1 MKEEFKH
8 TQKGRSILGLLA
20 TGVVTILTVGFFL
33 SGVLLFQVISF
44 GLLILVVSSLYAI
57 FRGEE
62 WILGVTDSILHW
74 SYPRWPRSS
83 GEIDLSGVRRVLID
97 DSSGWLEFRNEDNLL
112 IRIRLLGGAAYKLND
127 YLRLHFPDI
136 DVKLIDNN

>member
-8 TQKGRSILGLLA
+8 TQKGRSILSLLVS
-20 TGVVTILTVGFFL
+20 GVVTILAVGFFL
-33 SGVLLFQVISF
+33 SGVLLFQAISF

-62 WILGVTDSILHW
+62 WILGVADSNLYW

-83 GEIDLSGVRRVLID
+83 GEIDLSCVRRVLID
-97 DSSGWLEFRNEDNLL
+97 DSSGWLEFRIEDNSL
-112 IRIRLLGGAAYKLND
+112 RRVHLLGGAAYKLND
-127 YLRLHFPDI
+127 YLRQHFPDI
-136 DVKLIDNN
+136 DVELIDNR